1 MAGLFAR
8 KRNAWCAQ
16 PAEVSPD
23 NLQRKL
29 DLSGVN
35 RRRSHLT
42 RNAGRRSSR
51 IENVCIVGGYRHG
64 EVGVIQDIEKLRPEL
79 HIETF
84 RNPPDIVILEKGKIQ
99 VRNSWSDQ
107 DVATGVAP

>member
-1 MAGLFAR
+1 MEGLFAR

-23 NLQRKL
+23 NLERKL
-29 DLSGVN
+29 DLSGVD
-35 RRRSHLT
+35 RRRGQLT
-42 RNAGRRSSR
+42 RNAGRCSRR
-51 IENVCIVGGYRHG
+51 IENVGVIGEYRHG
-64 EVGVIQDIEKLRPEL
+64 EVGVIQDIEELRPEL

-107 DVATGVAP
+107 DVATGIAP

>member
-35 RRRSHLT
+35 RRRSQLT
-42 RNAGRRSSR
+42 RGAGRRSSR
-51 IENVCIVGGYRHG
+51 IENVGVIGEYRHG
-64 EVGVIQDIEKLRPEL
+64 EVRVIQDIEKLRPEL
-79 HIETF
+79 HVEIL
-84 RNPPDIVILEKGKIQ
+84 RNPPHIVILEKGKI
-99 VRNSWSDQ
+99 
-107 DVATGVAP
+107 